1 MAFTCRALRAGA
13 AAAGITLTMAATL
26 TAPVAAATG
35 EAPVRAGRVVRS
47 ERPAGVTVT
56 TVVFKTRADGTRIAV
71 PVRSS
76 RVFPTVHYTLSGPRL

>member
-1 MAFTCRALRAGA
+1 MAFACRALRAGA
-13 AAAGITLTMAATL
+13 AAAGITLMIAATL
-26 TAPVAAATG
+26 PAPAAGTTG
-35 EAPVRAGRVVRS
+35 GAGRVVRS

-56 TVVFKTRADGTRIAV
+56 TVVFKVRADGTRIAV